1 MSHLRI
7 LLLRKD
13 YLGMTSLS
21 DTTVLVSVWAPTSL
35 AIIVFGASLYTRVR
49 VMRRI
54 SLDDAITGL
63 SLVSY

>member
-1 MSHLRI
+1 
-7 LLLRKD
+7 
-13 YLGMTSLS
+13 MTSLS
-21 DTTVLVSVWAPTSL
+21 DTTVLVSVWAPTSR